1 MKFEQLLKDIEN
13 IQKELLNRTA
23 VQVNTNLSIRN
34 WMIGLYIVRYEQHGE
49 DRANYGDKLFDELA
63 TRLKK
68 IKLKGLA
75 ATNLRL
81 CRQFY
86 KVYPQ
91 MGQIAS
97 RLLQEGEIVLPKPIH
112 QSLTDELKISIDH
125 KEKSSIL
132 AIEILLKH
140 LSFSHFAEL
149 VKIGNP
155 LKRAFYEI
163 EGIKGKWS
171 VRQLKRQI
179 ETLLFERTGL
189 STEKAQLLENVHLQN
204 DKISISDTIRDP
216 YLLEFTGLQE
226 KPQYTEDDLESALME
241 HLQAFLLELGHGF
254 CFEEKQ
260 KRFTID
266 NEHYYVDMVFYHKYL
281 RCQVLIDLKIG
292 KFSHHDAGQMNFYLN
307 YFAENETA
315 EGDNPPIGIIL
326 CADKNETV
334 VKYATT
340 NIDHKLFVSKYLIEL
355 PKEEEL
361 KALIERDQSY
371 FLSKAW
377 EKTII
382 IGG

>member
-1 MKFEQLLKDIEN
+1 MKFEQLIKDIES
-13 IQKELLNRTA
+13 IQKELLKRTA

-49 DRANYGDKLFDELA
+49 DRANYGDRLFDELSL
-63 TRLKK
+63 RLKK
-68 IKLKGLA
+68 SKLKGLS

-91 MGQIAS
+91 MRQITS
-97 RLLQEGEIVLPKPIH
+97 RLLQEGNIVLPKQIH
-112 QSLTDELKISIDH
+112 QSMTDELQSAAIQE
-125 KEKSSIL
+125 EKSSNLDIT
-132 AIEILLKH
+132 ILLKH
-140 LSFSHFAEL
+140 LSFTHFAEL
-149 VKIGNP
+149 VKIDNP

-189 STEKAQLLENVHLQN
+189 STEKAQLLESLHVQN
-204 DKISISDTIRDP
+204 DQISISDTIRDP
-216 YLLEFTGLQE
+216 YILEFTGLQE
-226 KPQYTEDDLESALME
+226 KPQYNEDDLESALIE
-241 HLQAFLLELGHGF
+241 HLQKFLMELGHGF
-254 CFEEKQ
+254 CFEGKQ

-281 RCQVLIDLKIG
+281 KCQVLIDLKVG
-292 KFSHHDAGQMNFYLN
+292 KFSHQDAGQMNFYLN

-326 CADKNETV
+326 CTNKSETV

-340 NIDHKLFVSKYLIEL
+340 NIDHDLFVSKYLIEL

-361 KALIERDQSY
+361 KALIERDRSY
-371 FLSKAW
+371 LLSKA
-377 EKTII
+377 
-382 IGG
+382 

>member
-1 MKFEQLLKDIEN
+1 MKFEQLIKDIEN

-34 WMIGLYIVRYEQHGE
+34 WMIGLYIVKFQQHGE
-49 DRANYGDKLFDELA
+49 DRANYGDRLFEEMSI
-63 TRLKK
+63 RLKRSR
-68 IKLKGLA
+68 IKGLSS
-75 ATNLRL
+75 TNLKL

-91 MGQIAS
+91 IGIVTS
-97 RLLQEGEIVLPKPIH
+97 RLLQDGNIILPKPIR
-112 QSLTDELKISIDH
+112 QSLTDELQNAVIH
-125 KEKSSIL
+125 KEKSSSPDIKM
-132 AIEILLKH
+132 LLKH
-140 LSFSHFAEL
+140 LSFTHFAEL
-149 VKIGNP
+149 VKIDTP

-204 DKISISDTIRDP
+204 DQINISDTIRDP
-216 YLLEFTGLQE
+216 YVLEFTGLQE
-226 KPQYTEDDLESALME
+226 TPQYTEDDLESALIE

-254 CFEEKQ
+254 CFEGRQ

-292 KFSHHDAGQMNFYLN
+292 KFSHQDAGQMNFYLN

-326 CADKNETV
+326 CTNKSETV
-334 VKYATT
+334 VRYATT
-340 NIDHKLFVSKYLIEL
+340 NIDQELFVSKYLIEL

-361 KALIERDQSY
+361 KALIERDRSY
-371 FLSKAW
+371 LLSK
-377 EKTII
+377 T
-382 IGG
+382 

>member
-1 MKFEQLLKDIEN
+1 MKFEQLIKDIEN

-34 WMIGLYIVRYEQHGE
+34 WMIGLYIVKFQQHGE
-49 DRANYGDKLFDELA
+49 DRANYGDRVFEELSS
-63 TRLKK
+63 RLKK
-68 IKLKGLA
+68 NRVKGLS
-75 ATNLRL
+75 ATNLKL

-91 MGQIAS
+91 IGQLTN
-97 RLLQEGEIVLPKPIH
+97 RLLQEGNMVLPKPIR
-112 QSLTDELKISIDH
+112 QSLTDELQNAVIH
-125 KEKSSIL
+125 KEKSSSPDIT
-132 AIEILLKH
+132 ILLKH
-140 LSFSHFAEL
+140 LSFTHFAEL

-204 DKISISDTIRDP
+204 DRISISDTIRNP

-226 KPQYTEDDLESALME
+226 KPQYSEGDLESALMD
-241 HLQAFLLELGHGF
+241 HLQEFLLELGHGF

-266 NEHYYVDMVFYHKYL
+266 NEHYYVDMVFYNKYL

-315 EGDNPPIGIIL
+315 KGDNPPIGIIL
-326 CADKNETV
+326 CADKNDTV

-340 NIDHKLFVSKYLIEL
+340 NIDHELFVSKYLIEL
-355 PKEEEL
+355 PREEEL
-361 KALIERDQSY
+361 KALIERDRSY
-371 FLSKAW
+371 FLSKVG
-377 EKTII
+377 EES
-382 IGG
+382 

>member
-1 MKFEQLLKDIEN
+1 MKFEQLIKAIEN
-13 IQKELLNRTA
+13 IQHEMLKRTG

-34 WMIGLYIVRYEQHGE
+34 WMVGLYIVRYEQHGE
-49 DRANYGDKLFDELA
+49 DRANYGDRLFDELS

-68 IKLKGLA
+68 SRLKGLS

-91 MGQIAS
+91 MGQITS
-97 RLLQEGEIVLPKPIH
+97 RLLQEGNIVLPKQIH
-112 QSLTDELKISIDH
+112 QSLTDELKISISH
-125 KEKSSIL
+125 KEKSSSPD
-132 AIEILLKH
+132 IEILLKH
-140 LSFSHFAEL
+140 LSFTHFAEL
-149 VKIGNP
+149 VKVDDP

-189 STEKAQLLENVHLQN
+189 STEKNQLLENVHLQN
-204 DKISISDTIRDP
+204 DQINISDTIRDP
-216 YLLEFTGLQE
+216 YILEFTGLQE
-226 KPQYTEDDLESALME
+226 KPQYTEDELESALIE
-241 HLQAFLLELGHGF
+241 HLQTFLLELGHGF
-254 CFEEKQ
+254 CFEGRQ

-266 NEHYYVDMVFYHKYL
+266 NEHYYVDMVFYHKNL

-292 KFSHHDAGQMNFYLN
+292 KFTHQDAGQMNFYLN
-307 YFAENETA
+307 YFAENETT

-326 CADKNETV
+326 CTNKSETV

-340 NIDHKLFVSKYLIEL
+340 NIDQDLFVSKYLIEL
-355 PKEEEL
+355 PKEEDL
-361 KALIERDQSY
+361 KALIEHDRSY
-371 FLSKAW
+371 LLSK
-377 EKTII
+377 T
-382 IGG
+382 

>member
-1 MKFEQLLKDIEN
+1 MKFEQLIKAIEN
-13 IQKELLNRTA
+13 IQHELLKRTG

-34 WMIGLYIVRYEQHGE
+34 WMVGLYIVKFQQHGE
-49 DRANYGDKLFDELA
+49 DRANYGDRLFEEMSI
-63 TRLKK
+63 RLKK
-68 IKLKGLA
+68 SRVKGLSS
-75 ATNLRL
+75 TNLKL

-91 MGQIAS
+91 MVQVTS
-97 RLLQEGEIVLPKPIH
+97 RLLQEGNIVLPKPIR
-112 QSLTDELKISIDH
+112 QSLTDELQNAVIH
-125 KEKSSIL
+125 KEKSSSPD
-132 AIEILLKH
+132 IEILLKH
-140 LSFSHFAEL
+140 LSFTHFAEL
-149 VKIGNP
+149 VKIDNP

-189 STEKAQLLENVHLQN
+189 STEKIQLLENVHLQN
-204 DKISISDTIRDP
+204 DQIDISDTIRDP
-216 YLLEFTGLQE
+216 YILEFTGLQE
-226 KPQYTEDDLESALME
+226 KPRYTEDELESALIE
-241 HLQAFLLELGHGF
+241 HLQTFLLELGHGF
-254 CFEEKQ
+254 CFEGRQ

-292 KFSHHDAGQMNFYLN
+292 KFSHQDAGQMNFYLN

-326 CADKNETV
+326 CTNKSETV

-340 NIDHKLFVSKYLIEL
+340 NIDQDLFISKYLIEL
-355 PKEEEL
+355 PKEEDL
-361 KALIERDQSY
+361 KALIERDRSY
-371 FLSKAW
+371 LLSR
-377 EKTII
+377 T
-382 IGG
+382 

>member
-1 MKFEQLLKDIEN
+1 MKFEDIIKDIEN
-13 IQKELLNRTA
+13 IQKELLKRTA

-34 WMIGLYIVRYEQHGE
+34 WMIGLYIVRYQQHGE
-49 DRANYGDKLFDELA
+49 DRANYGERLFDELSI
-63 TRLKK
+63 RLKK
-68 IKLKGLA
+68 SKLKGLS

-91 MGQIAS
+91 MGQITS
-97 RLLQEGEIVLPKPIH
+97 RLLQEGNIVLPKPIH
-112 QSLTDELKISIDH
+112 QSLTDEFQNAAIH
-125 KEKSSIL
+125 KEESSNLDIT
-132 AIEILLKH
+132 ILLKY
-140 LSFSHFAEL
+140 LSFTHFAEL
-149 VKIGNP
+149 VKIDNP

-189 STEKAQLLENVHLQN
+189 STEKSQLLENIHLQN
-204 DKISISDTIRDP
+204 DQIIISDTIRDP
-216 YLLEFTGLQE
+216 YVLEFTGLQE
-226 KPQYTEDDLESALME
+226 KPQYTEGDLESALIE

-254 CFEEKQ
+254 CFEGKQ

-281 RCQVLIDLKIG
+281 KCQVLIDLKVG
-292 KFSHHDAGQMNFYLN
+292 KFSHQDAGQMNFYLN

-326 CADKNETV
+326 CTNKSETV

-340 NIDHKLFVSKYLIEL
+340 NIDHDLFVSKYLIEL

-361 KALIERDQSY
+361 KALIERDRSY
-371 FLSKAW
+371 LLSK
-377 EKTII
+377 I
-382 IGG
+382 